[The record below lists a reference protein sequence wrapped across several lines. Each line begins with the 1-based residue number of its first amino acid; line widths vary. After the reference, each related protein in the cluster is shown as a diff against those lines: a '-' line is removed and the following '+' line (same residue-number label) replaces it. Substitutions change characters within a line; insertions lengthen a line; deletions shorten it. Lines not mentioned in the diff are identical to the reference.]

1 MSAAATLN
9 GQRVLKC
16 RVNVSAYGVPWF
28 AVETG
33 GDAAISGATTLV
45 LDDVTFKG
53 TVITGGTNETRARH
67 IIAGGAGGWGK
78 TVPAKPYAN
87 DAGVKYS
94 TILGDVARECGETM
108 GTIPSG
114 TAGPAFVRAEG
125 PASRVLDEF
134 FPKGWYVDENGV
146 TQIGKRATATYTGA
160 AARTRVDAALG
171 TIELAPTGIATLRP
185 GAVVDGVEA
194 VDVEHVLDGTLRTTI
209 WGKRAG
215 RTGDPVLGAISNIVE
230 ALTDKHRYFAP
241 WEYRVVQRTGER
253 LVLQIVRVSS
263 GMPNLEN
270 VRIRP
275 GVAGL
280 RMRPKLGSLVIVS
293 FVNGDPARPIV
304 TAFDDAESPGFVG
317 EDLYLQAG
325 SAGTTAGV
333 TEHATSAEATVLAIQ
348 QMLVYVG
355 AQLTAGGDPAGAV
368 LTAASTDVGM
378 AAIVA
383 TIAAASVG
391 VTTSGAINTALA
403 AKTADTTGRSPN
415 LGWPHVRGG

>member
-9 GQRVLKC
+9 GQRVL
-16 RVNVSAYGVPWF
+16 RARANVPAWGVPWF

-33 GDAAISGATTLV
+33 GDAAISGAATLV

-67 IIAGGAGGWGK
+67 IIAGGGGGWGK
-78 TVPAKPYAN
+78 TVRREAYAN
-87 DAGVKYS
+87 DLGVKYS

-108 GTIPSG
+108 GTIPTG

-125 PASRVLDEF
+125 PASRVLDEL

-146 TQIGKRATATYTGA
+146 TQIGRRSATTYTGT

-171 TIELAPTGIATLRP
+171 TIELAPTGIAALVP
-185 GAVVDGVEA
+185 GAIVDGVEA

-253 LVLQIVRVSS
+253 LDLQIVRVSS
-263 GMPNLEN
+263 GMPDLRN

-280 RMRPKLGSLVIVS
+280 RMRPKLGSLVIVA

-304 TAFDDAESPGFVG
+304 TAFDDAESPGFIPDETAVAAVAVLLG
-317 EDLYLQAG
+317 STSASDPIVRKSDLQTAVDSIRSWANTHVHVETGASTNVPTELLTGPTATG
-325 SAGTTAGV
+325 SAV
-333 TEHATSAEATVLAIQ
+333 VK
-348 QMLVYVG
+348 
-355 AQLTAGGDPAGAV
+355 AV
-368 LTAASTDVGM
+368 
-378 AAIVA
+378 
-383 TIAAASVG
+383 
-391 VTTSGAINTALA
+391 
-403 AKTADTTGRSPN
+403 
-415 LGWPHVRGG
+415 